1 MNLHL
6 SEVNME
12 EKRNKSSFTTN
23 SENPKVK
30 NIKVSRAQRVWNI
43 VTGLTIEPF
52 LILFMFGQSMRMV
65 TLQNLLLD
73 KSCLQFFNFSDDVCA
88 NLSLHNYT
96 QEKDQVLIVANN
108 YNLYDI
114 LISSGPAIL
123 LSVVVGPWSDKHGRK
138 LPLIVAASGTALDHF
153 SCLLN
158 VIYFDAPVLYVVLSS
173 IPSGFTGSMVI
184 IMSSVFSYIS
194 DNTSEEDRTVRFF
207 ILQTCLILA
216 GPAGTATGGQLFEKF
231 GYKSVFSASLGFTLV
246 AIALLIFQVKEN
258 PKYEH
263 RPSAKALVKDLFS
276 FGNFKESIRAFF
288 RQREDHKRLKLFLLS
303 GVMMIG
309 YLYVRKRYNWEVG
322 QYSNVQA
329 GFSVASML
337 VMLPVIH
344 TLTKIFKVR
353 DPWLGTMGAASQ
365 LAENVLRGLAENE
378 WIYYLSYV
386 VGIPAPTATIAV
398 RSQLSKMVRRD
409 EIGKI
414 FAVVA
419 TVESFLPMGGSI
431 FYNLFYRLG
440 LETYVGIPF
449 FAAAGWLAFPL
460 VTFIYLVIFPDKTSS
475 AVDDPRNVNGDR
487 EEKTESSDVEGVK
500 L

>member
-1 MNLHL
+1 
-6 SEVNME
+6 
-12 EKRNKSSFTTN
+12 
-23 SENPKVK
+23 
-30 NIKVSRAQRVWNI
+30 
-43 VTGLTIEPF
+43 
-52 LILFMFGQSMRMV
+52 MV

-288 RQREDHKRLKLFLLS
+288 RQREDHKRLKLFLLIMLVVVYCS
-303 GVMMIG
+303 VMVGSVGVMMIG

-398 RSQLSKMVRRD
+398 RSQLSKMLPDLNPIEHVWGILERRL
-409 EIGKI
+409 KQ
-414 FAVVA
+414 
-419 TVESFLPMGGSI
+419 
-431 FYNLFYRLG
+431 R
-440 LETYVGIPF
+440 
-449 FAAAGWLAFPL
+449 FPL
-460 VTFIYLVIFPDKTSS
+460 SSTRRELIDFLVKEWCRIPPAEFQTLVDSMPRRVQAILYLVIFPDKTSS